1 MRVRNIVIAICVLLS
16 LAACDDTARYRR
28 KLEKGKEYAGQSPI
42 TESKQIGFS
51 YVTESDELR
60 RLDEQLGIAAYLEP
74 YSLEVERIL
83 ALIPFVHDLV
93 EWDGSAPW
101 PQGELNTLNILEH
114 AETTGQGVNCRMM
127 AIILQEVYLA
137 AGYPARM
144 VSCIPLDPEDNDSHV
159 IVAVWS
165 ETLGS
170 WLWADPSFNA
180 YLTDAAGRPVGLQE
194 VRSGLLEDTKYRL
207 NPEAEIRGKPLTEK
221 FYLDYY
227 MTKNLYAL
235 ISPLEATYGYEGSP
249 GRRYS
254 TLLLPAIEYE
264 KVSDPVR
271 EYTFRESEWT
281 QYLISDPELF
291 WAPPDR

>member
-1 MRVRNIVIAICVLLS
+1 MRVRNIVIAICLLLS
-16 LAACDDTARYRR
+16 LAACDDSAKYHR
-28 KLEKGKEYAGQSPI
+28 KLKAGREYVGTSP
-42 TESKQIGFS
+42 EQIAQHIEFS
-51 YVTESDELR
+51 YETETQELEN
-60 RLDEQLGIAAYLEP
+60 LNALLGIDSYLEACTTP
-74 YSLEVERIL
+74 TERIL

-93 EWDGSAPW
+93 AWDGSAPW
-101 PQGELNTLNILEH
+101 PVGELNSLNILEH
-114 AETTGQGVNCRMM
+114 ARNTEQGVNCRMM

-165 ETLGS
+165 EELDS
-170 WLWADPSFNA
+170 WIWADPSFNA
-180 YLTDAAGRPVGLQE
+180 YLTDSAGRPVGIQE
-194 VRSGLLEDTKYRL
+194 VRSGLVEDTQYRL

-235 ISPLEATYGYEGSP
+235 ISPLEAAYGYEGSA
-249 GRRYS
+249 GKRYS
-254 TLLLPAIEYE
+254 ALLLPAIEYE

-291 WAPPDR
+291 WAPPGR